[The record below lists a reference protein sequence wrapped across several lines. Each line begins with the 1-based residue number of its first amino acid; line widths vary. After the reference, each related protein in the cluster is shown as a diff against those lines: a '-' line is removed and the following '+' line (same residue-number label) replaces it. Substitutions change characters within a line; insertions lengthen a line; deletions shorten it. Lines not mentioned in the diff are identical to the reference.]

1 VGCLPYSRAGAGALV
16 FSKEAPDLLYGI
28 GRCLALLGGLP
39 EILVWDREG
48 ALHAGGGDPTKP
60 FATFCGQL
68 RLAGSF
74 LSRDGC
80 ARNQGRL
87 GSASIPV
94 ER

>member
-1 VGCLPYSRAGAGALV
+1 LSALLACRCRRARLLEG
-16 FSKEAPDLLYGI
+16 STDLLYGI